1 MLTAQLVIVIF
12 AVVVVATLVI
22 VGYRLSRKGGDRR
35 SRVLAELHDRDV
47 EVGVVRSRRSGLV
60 AVRGRL
66 DSSGLRHGFV
76 RVGSGQVR
84 VARISYLIAGDDQW
98 TF

>member
-22 VGYRLSRKGGDRR
+22 FAYRLSRQGSDRR
-35 SRVLAELHDRDV
+35 SRVLADLHERDV
-47 EVGVVRSRRSGLV
+47 EVGVVKSRPSGLR

-76 RVGSGQVR
+76 RVGSEQIR